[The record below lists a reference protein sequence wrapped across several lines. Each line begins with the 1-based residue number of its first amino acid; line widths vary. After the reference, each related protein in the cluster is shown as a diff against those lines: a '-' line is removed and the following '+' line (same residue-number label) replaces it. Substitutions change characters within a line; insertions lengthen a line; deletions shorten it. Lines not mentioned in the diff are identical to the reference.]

1 MMISTYI
8 CTIFYFMNGL
18 RPLLLCCNLIIDK
31 TMKCITL
38 YFSFCLIAISSIAQ
52 PNYDFSKLKR
62 ERLGRGVIAIRE
74 NPSTV
79 AVSWRYL
86 SSDPMNESFDIYRN
100 GEKINNHPLKDATFF
115 QDAYTG
121 TESVLYTVKARE
133 GKTESSYQLRANAPS
148 GYLNIPLNRPE
159 DGTTPLGQ
167 NYFYTPNDASIGDV
181 DGDGEYEIILK
192 WDPSN
197 AHDNSHDGYTGE
209 VYVDCYK
216 LNGQQ
221 LWRINLGK
229 NVRAGAHYTQF
240 MVYDLDGDGHAEV
253 VMKTADGTVDGV
265 GKVIGDVNA
274 DYRSEQG
281 RILTGP
287 EYLTVFNG
295 LTGEAMQTIDYVP
308 ERGNLMGWGDSRGN
322 RSDRFLACVAYLD
335 GIHPSVVMCR
345 GYYTRTV
352 LAAFDWDGKE
362 LKQRWVF
369 DSNNPGCKDYAGQGN
384 HNLRV
389 GDVDG
394 DGCDEIIY
402 GSCAIDHNGKGLYTT
417 EMGHGDAIHLT
428 HFDPSRKGLQVW
440 DCHEN
445 KRDGSTYRDAAT
457 GEVLFQIKD
466 NTDVGRCMAADIDPT
481 QPGVEMWSVAS
492 GGIRN
497 VKGEVVKDRVRG
509 LSCNMAVWW
518 DGDLLRELLD
528 RNRISKYN
536 WEKGICERI
545 AIFEGTLSNNG
556 TKANPCLQG
565 DIVGDWREE
574 VLMRTT
580 DNTALRLYVSTIP
593 TDYRFHTFLEDP
605 IYRISIATQNVAYNQ
620 PTQPGFYFGPEL
632 QGTVFRGC
640 EIPGKKTVVNDSNTP
655 LHLLQ
660 PAYQGTYGDLTP
672 GQVKKDIDRVFAYID
687 KETPARVVDKNTG
700 KLITDYTTMGEEAQ
714 LERGA
719 FRLASYEWG
728 VTYSALIAA
737 AEATGDQR
745 YMDYVQN
752 RFRFLAEV
760 APHFKRVYEEKGT
773 TDPQL
778 LQILTPHALDDAGA
792 VCAAM
797 VKVRVKDR
805 SLPVDGL
812 IGNYFDFIQNKEYR
826 LADGTFARNR
836 PQHNTLW
843 LDDMFMGIPAVAQMS
858 RYDKAQKEIYLAEAV
873 RQFLQ
878 FADRMF
884 IPEKGLYRHGW
895 VESSTDHPAFCWA
908 RANGWAMLTACELL
922 DVLPED
928 YPQRAKVMDY
938 FRAHVRGVTALQSGE
953 GLWHQ
958 LLDRNDSYLETS
970 ATAIYVYCLAHAI
983 NKGWIDAIA
992 YGPVAHLGWHA
1003 VAGKINAEGQVEGTC
1018 VGTGMAFDPAFYY
1031 YRPVNVYAAHGYG
1044 PVLWAGA
1051 EMISLLKNQ
1060 YPQMNDSAVQY
1071 YQVKQKTTAP
1081 IFAIDTEEKKD

>member
-133 GKTESSYQLRANAPS
+133 GKTESTYQLPANAPS

-216 LNGQQ
+216 LSGKL
-221 LWRINLGK
+221 LWRINLGR
-229 NVRAGAHYTQF
+229 NIRAGAHYTQF
-240 MVYDLDGDGHAEV
+240 MVFDFDGDGKAEV
-253 VMKTADGTVDGV
+253 VMKTADGTVDGT
-265 GKVIGDVNA
+265 GKVIGDAQA

-308 ERGNLMGWGDSRGN
+308 ERGNLMDWGDSRGN

-369 DSNNPGCKDYAGQGN
+369 DSNNPGCEDYAGQGN

-417 EMGHGDAIHLT
+417 KMGHGDAIHLT

-457 GEVLFQIKD
+457 GEILFQIKD
-466 NTDVGRCMAADIDPT
+466 STDVGRCMAADIDPT

-760 APHFKRVYEEKGT
+760 APHFRRVYEEKGT

-812 IGNYFDFIQNKEYR
+812 IENYFDFIQNKEYR